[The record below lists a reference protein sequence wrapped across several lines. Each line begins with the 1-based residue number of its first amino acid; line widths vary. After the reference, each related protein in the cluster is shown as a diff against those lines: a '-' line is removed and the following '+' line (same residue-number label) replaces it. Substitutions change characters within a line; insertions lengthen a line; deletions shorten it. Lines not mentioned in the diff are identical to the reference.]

1 MAGILSRARPWSP
14 SADDAVRRATGGS
27 VRILTPADT
36 AALTT
41 LSAADPV
48 ANCFVESVLENGR
61 HAGSARSG
69 GSLFLGIDAAGAPR
83 APGRASG
90 LAPGLEAACWVGAN
104 VVPVGASGEA
114 GALFGRALLALRRR
128 FASVYGPRDA
138 VLSIWQELGRGP
150 QRARQVRDDQPLMV
164 LPGAPAVEPS
174 TGVRPARPEEFHT
187 VLPACVAMFEE
198 ELGFSPLANGA
209 VQYRLRVE
217 DLIRNGHSLVDLD
230 DAGRVRFKA
239 DLGVVSA
246 SCSQIQGV
254 WVEPSLRGHGLAAP
268 AMAAVA
274 AYAQTLTE
282 HVSLYVNSFNTAA
295 VRTYRTV
302 GFEQVGTFATVLL

>member
-1 MAGILSRARPWSP
+1 
-14 SADDAVRRATGGS
+14 
-27 VRILTPADT
+27 
-36 AALTT
+36 
-41 LSAADPV
+41 
-48 ANCFVESVLENGR
+48 
-61 HAGSARSG
+61 
-69 GSLFLGIDAAGAPR
+69 
-83 APGRASG
+83 
-90 LAPGLEAACWVGAN
+90 
-104 VVPVGASGEA
+104 
-114 GALFGRALLALRRR
+114 
-128 FASVYGPRDA
+128 
-138 VLSIWQELGRGP
+138 
-150 QRARQVRDDQPLMV
+150 
-164 LPGAPAVEPS
+164 
-174 TGVRPARPEEFHT
+174 VRPARPGEFQT

-209 VQYRLRVE
+209 MQYRLRVE
-217 DLIRNGHSLVDLD
+217 DLIRSGHSLVDLD

-254 WVEPSLRGHGLAAP
+254 WVEPSLRGRGLAAP

-274 AYAQTLTE
+274 AHAHTITE

>member
-1 MAGILSRARPWSP
+1 M
-14 SADDAVRRATGGS
+14 
-27 VRILTPADT
+27 LTPADT

-41 LSAADPV
+41 LAAADPV

-61 HAGSARSG
+61 HAGSTRSG
-69 GSLFLGIDAAGAPR
+69 GSLFLGIDASGEPPV
-83 APGRASG
+83 PGRASG

-104 VVPVGASGEA
+104 IVPVGTSGEA
-114 GALFGRALLALRRR
+114 GALFGRALLAMRRR
-128 FASVYGPRDA
+128 FASVYGPRNA
-138 VLSIWQELGRGP
+138 VLAIWRELGRGP
-150 QRARQVRDDQPLMV
+150 QQARQVRDDQPLMV
-164 LPGAPAVEPS
+164 LPGEPALEPS
-174 TGVRPARPEEFHT
+174 TRVRPARPEEFHA

-217 DLIRNGHSLVDLD
+217 DLIRHGHSLVDLD

-254 WVEPSLRGHGLAAP
+254 WVDPSLRGHGLAAP

-274 AYAQTLTE
+274 AYAHTTTE

-295 VRTYRTV
+295 LRTYRTV
-302 GFEQVGTFATVLL
+302 GFEQAGTFATVLL

>member
-14 SADDAVRRATGGS
+14 SADDAVRRATGGV
-27 VRILTPADT
+27 VRVLTPADT
-36 AALTT
+36 AALAA
-41 LSAADPV
+41 LAAADPV
-48 ANCFVESVLENGR
+48 ANCFVESILENGR
-61 HAGSARSG
+61 HAGSTRSG
-69 GSLFLGIDAAGAPR
+69 GSLFLGIDAAAAPPAPGR
-83 APGRASG
+83 APGRV
-90 LAPGLEAACWVGAN
+90 PGLEAACWVGAN
-104 VVPVGASGEA
+104 IVPVGASPEA

-128 FASVYGPRDA
+128 YASVYGPRDA

-150 QRARQVRDDQPLMV
+150 QRARQVRDEQPLMV

-174 TGVRPARPEEFHT
+174 PRVRPARPKEFHT

-217 DLIRNGHSLVDLD
+217 DLIRNGHCLVDLD

-246 SCSQIQGV
+246 RCSQIQGV
-254 WVEPSLRGHGLAAP
+254 WVDPSLRGRGLAAP
-268 AMAAVA
+268 SMAAVA
-274 AYAQTLTE
+274 AYAHTITE

-295 VRTYRTV
+295 LRTYRTV